1 MEREFGQCDDGQLL
15 AIIDECLDALTDDR
29 LRLPTDAQQ
38 LERLQDAI
46 RLGARLQA
54 WQQQLAAAV
63 EKSEAAW
70 NEYKTSTR
78 TWLAESMNLTS
89 REAARMIKAGQNL
102 NRFPVVEAAT
112 LAGTVLATQADAIAA
127 VLAQLPREFDT
138 DTIVEAQELLVGFA
152 DTHNS
157 AELRHL
163 TTHLVE
169 VMSPEA
175 SDELEAKRLEQQEH
189 RARTRRFID
198 FREDGDGSV
207 LIRGS
212 FPVADAEPFIQIVEA
227 YAAAAKRGIERLDPT
242 AEYVT
247 PAMRRADGL
256 LAMVQAHTQQA
267 LAPRHGG
274 DRPRIV
280 ITLSYDKLTKQC
292 TDANLGAHLVRDGQ
306 PLPASVV
313 RRLLCDA
320 DLLPM
325 ILGSN
330 SEPLDV
336 GRVERLVTPTIRAA
350 LEVRDGGCIFPGCDK
365 PPGECEAHHV
375 IPWWA
380 GGPTSLSNLLLAC
393 PHHHGIIEPS
403 RNPNADRWK
412 VVFRHDGIPTVVPPK
427 RVDPTQ
433 RPRIHTRFTT
443 RH

>member
-1 MEREFGQCDDGQLL
+1 MEGQFGQCDDSQLL
-15 AIIDECLDALTDDR
+15 AIIDTCLNALTDDR
-29 LRLPTDAQQ
+29 LRLPTDTQQ
-38 LERLQDAI
+38 LALLQDGL

-54 WQQQLAAAV
+54 WAQQQAAAV

-70 NEYKTSTR
+70 NQHKTSTR
-78 TWLAESMNLTS
+78 TRLAESTNLTG
-89 REAARMIKAGQNL
+89 REAARIIKAGQNL
-102 NRFPVVEAAT
+102 NRFPTIADAA
-112 LAGTVLATQADAIAA
+112 LAGTVLATQAEAITQ

-138 DTIVEAQELLVGFA
+138 DTMVEAQRMMVGFA

-157 AELRHL
+157 AELRCL
-163 TTHLVE
+163 TTHLIE
-169 VMSPEA
+169 VLSPDTA
-175 SDELEAKRLEQQEH
+175 DELEAKRLEQQEA
-189 RARTRRFID
+189 RARTRRHIE
-198 FREDGDGSV
+198 FRPDGDGSI

-212 FPVADAEPFIQIVEA
+212 LPVADAEPFIQIVEA
-227 YAAAAKRGIERLDPT
+227 YAAAANRGIERLDPT

-256 LAMVQAHTQQA
+256 LAMVAAHSRQG
-267 LAPRHGG
+267 LAPKHGG

-280 ITLSYDKLTKQC
+280 ITLSYDKLAQQC
-292 TDANLGAHLVRDGQ
+292 ADANLGARLVSGGQ

-320 DLLPM
+320 DLLPV

-380 GGPTSLSNLLLAC
+380 GGVTAIHNLVLAC

-403 RNPNADRWK
+403 RNPNTDRWK
-412 VVFRHDGIPTVVPPK
+412 AVFRNDGIPIVVPPR
-427 RVDPTQ
+427 RVDPQQ
-433 RPRIHTRFTT
+433 RPRIHARFTT